1 MDQDP
6 YIYLTII
13 FCVVEASPPLSVT
26 TDINKDYITFSIT
39 KGGCVKYFISIDG
52 KKYNVTALKDKE
64 MTRYTVNNLDPST
77 TYKVTVS
84 VVSKGAE
91 TSQRQISF
99 KTSKNG
105 SLPHMF

>member
-1 MDQDP
+1 
-6 YIYLTII
+6 LTII

-26 TDINKDYITFSIT
+26 TDINKDSITFSIT
-39 KGGCVKYFISIDG
+39 KGGGCVKYFIISIDG

-77 TYKVTVS
+77 TYTVTVS

-91 TSQRQISF
+91 TSQRQIFF

>member
-1 MDQDP
+1 
-6 YIYLTII
+6 
-13 FCVVEASPPLSVT
+13 
-26 TDINKDYITFSIT
+26 
-39 KGGCVKYFISIDG
+39 
-52 KKYNVTALKDKE
+52 

-77 TYKVTVS
+77 TYTVTVS

-91 TSQRQISF
+91 TSQRQIFF